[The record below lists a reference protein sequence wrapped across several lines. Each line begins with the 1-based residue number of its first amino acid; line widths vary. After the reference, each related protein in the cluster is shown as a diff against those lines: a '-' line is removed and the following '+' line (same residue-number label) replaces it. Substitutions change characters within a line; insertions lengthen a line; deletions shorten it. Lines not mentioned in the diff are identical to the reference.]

1 MLSES
6 WWEFM
11 IESLDALIETLL
23 ANKSIQQFID
33 LYWGGEYEIHYIY
46 ARILN
51 IVFVT
56 FMYGLALPILFP
68 TALVSMIVLYYV
80 QKLSIIYYCKEPPS
94 YNEKLNKT
102 AIKIM
107 VWAPMFMY
115 LFGYWMMS
123 NRQIFTNHVVL
134 NDQANPSYE
143 KTDHTLFKDM
153 SEGPAINLFVM
164 ICLFPLWFI
173 GYYVISKLAPRFKIF
188 KRLVLSPKETL
199 PNYFDALNEK
209 TQGIFINEEVNVM
222 RMQFGIKTVLDS
234 TLAGILGA
242 KQSHRKISGV
252 GYYDMLADIRYQEKF
267 QYFILHEETLSSSKK
282 DSHFVRHILNLAFQP
297 KNAIESIHRSQLNEY
312 NVDDSLSGMEE
323 IIQPVEMQKN
333 MLLSSPMLVKQ
344 SSNYDK
350 PDINKNKFNLIILT
364 IVANIIIL
372 FLKE

>member
-1 MLSES
+1 
-6 WWEFM
+6 M
-11 IESLDALIETLL
+11 IESLDVAIETLL
-23 ANKSIQQFID
+23 VNKSIQQFID

-173 GYYVISKLAPRFKIF
+173 GYYVISKLAPRFKFF
-188 KRLVLSPKETL
+188 KSLALSSNETL

-209 TQGIFINEEVNVM
+209 TQGMFINEEVNIM
-222 RMQFGIKTVLDS
+222 RMQFGIKTALDS
-234 TLAGILGA
+234 TLTGILEA
-242 KQSHRKISGV
+242 QLSSRKISGV
-252 GYYDMLADIRYQEKF
+252 GYYDILADIRYQEKF
-267 QYFILHEETLSSSKK
+267 QYFILYNESHNSL
-282 DSHFVRHILNLAFQP
+282 DNDCHFVRQYLNLAFQWKGLNNKEYNP
-297 KNAIESIHRSQLNEY
+297 QLNE
-312 NVDDSLSGMEE
+312 NNDNEL
-323 IIQPVEMQKN
+323 
-333 MLLSSPMLVKQ
+333 
-344 SSNYDK
+344 SSNYEEVIHSVDMK
-350 PDINKNKFNLIILT
+350 KSSYLT
-364 IVANIIIL
+364 SQVNTI
-372 FLKE
+372 KENNYVKL